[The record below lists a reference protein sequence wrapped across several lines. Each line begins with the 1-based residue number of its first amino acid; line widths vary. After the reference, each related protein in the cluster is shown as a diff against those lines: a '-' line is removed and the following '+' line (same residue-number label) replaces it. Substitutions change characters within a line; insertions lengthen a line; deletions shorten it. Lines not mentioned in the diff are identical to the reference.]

1 MLLLPKNR
9 WKKPGLET
17 KPNPFQR
24 WMFLLLFKL
33 KAGIRQIWV
42 NYYVGDPTIFKKE
55 NLQPKDEL
63 SYLTIAAEVE
73 EVSLVASVQNA
84 HHSDINGIQFVD
96 DNTIVTAGFDKMLHI
111 WKITQSNSSSSSTC
125 SLTRSIKAEKY
136 SHSACDS
143 KGEIFVVCSLGG
155 YLNIFHLKVTNSS
168 VCNSMMLVQ
177 VKKHMTSCSYATN
190 RLLIPSWA
198 QVCRLYNSSL
208 MTSISDNEI
217 DGARLQGVFLRNQKL
232 PSSVQPWLFGW
243 RR

>member
-1 MLLLPKNR
+1 MSVIP
-9 WKKPGLET
+9 
-17 KPNPFQR
+17 PF
-24 WMFLLLFKL
+24 L
-33 KAGIRQIWV
+33 
-42 NYYVGDPTIFKKE
+42 KKE
-55 NLQPKDEL
+55 NLHPKDEL

-96 DNTIVTAGFDKMLHI
+96 DNSIVTAGFDKMLHI
-111 WKITQSNSSSSSTC
+111 WKITQPTTSSSSSSC

-136 SHSACDS
+136 SYSACDS

-190 RLLIPSWA
+190 RLLIPS
-198 QVCRLYNSSL
+198 
-208 MTSISDNEI
+208 
-217 DGARLQGVFLRNQKL
+217 
-232 PSSVQPWLFGW
+232 
-243 RR
+243 